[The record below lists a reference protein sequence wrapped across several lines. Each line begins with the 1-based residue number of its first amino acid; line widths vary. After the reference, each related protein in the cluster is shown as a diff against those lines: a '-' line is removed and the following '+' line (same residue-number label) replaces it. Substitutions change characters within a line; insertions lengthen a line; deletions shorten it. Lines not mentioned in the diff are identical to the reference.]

1 MKRISAL
8 MLLALVLWTGCD
20 QPVEMN
26 DLATVSE
33 DAVAMR
39 LTLPQ
44 EEVDYAAN
52 VAVAE
57 QLISVNEPQL
67 QIQQRRISNPRAALG
82 RVLFYETQ
90 LSKNGTVSCASCHKQ
105 EQGFADSRQFS
116 PGFDGGQTTRQAMS
130 VANVR
135 FYRSGRMFW
144 DERAASLEE
153 QALEPIQ
160 HPVEMGLTL
169 EEAVQ
174 RVEQQPYYASLFTNA
189 FGDDDVTEDRIGQAL
204 ADFERSIVSV
214 NSKYDLALAS
224 GLPNLGG
231 NGAPGNGGL
240 GIGGPPNG
248 GPGNGGP
255 GNGGPGNGGPGN
267 GGPGNGAQGIGGP
280 GQNGNG
286 QNGGGNLGPVNAGQG
301 TGLIQTANLVLSPQE
316 EQGRRLF
323 FSGRTQCSNCHRG
336 NAFVGDIPRNNG
348 LDLDTSTD
356 EGAGGGRFKMA
367 SLRNIELT
375 APYMH
380 DGRFESLLEVVE
392 HYNSGIQAHPELDN
406 RLKNRQGRP
415 IRMNLTDQEKQ
426 ALVAFMR
433 TLTDNSLAVDER
445 FSNPFLR

>member
-1 MKRISAL
+1 

-33 DAVAMR
+33 DAISMR
-39 LTLPQ
+39 LMLPQ
-44 EEVDYAAN
+44 EEIDYAAN
-52 VAVAE
+52 VDIAE
-57 QLISVNEPQL
+57 QLISVNEPL
-67 QIQQRRISNPRAALG
+67 LRIQQRRISNPKATLG

-105 EQGFADSRQFS
+105 EQGFSDSRQFS
-116 PGFDGGQTTRQAMS
+116 QGFDGGQTTRQSMS

-174 RVEQQPYYASLFTNA
+174 RVKQQPYYASLFTNA
-189 FGDDDVTEDRIGQAL
+189 FGDDEVTEIRIGEAL
-204 ADFERSIVSV
+204 ANFERSIVSV
-214 NSKYDLALAS
+214 NSKYDQALAA
-224 GLPNLGG
+224 GLPILGG
-231 NGAPGNGGL
+231 NGGPD
-240 GIGGPPNG
+240 IGA
-248 GPGNGGP
+248 PGNGGP
-255 GNGGPGNGGPGN
+255 GNAGPPS
-267 GGPGNGAQGIGGP
+267 
-280 GQNGNG
+280 
-286 QNGGGNLGPVNAGQG
+286 AGEFQ
-301 TGLIQTANLVLSPQE
+301 LQTANLVLSPIE

-348 LDLDTSTD
+348 LDLDTSSD

-380 DGRFESLLEVVE
+380 DGRFETLLEVVE

-406 RLKNRQGRP
+406 RLKNRRGQP
-415 IRMNLTDQEKQ
+415 IRMNLSDQEKQ

>member
-8 MLLALVLWTGCD
+8 MLLALVFWTGCD

-39 LTLPQ
+39 LSLPQ
-44 EEVDYAAN
+44 EEFDYAAN
-52 VAVAE
+52 VDIAE
-57 QLISVNEPQL
+57 QLISVSEPQL
-67 QIQQRRISNPRAALG
+67 QVQQRRVSNPRAALG

-105 EQGFADSRQFS
+105 DQGFADSRQFS

-135 FYRSGRMFW
+135 FYRSGRMFL

-189 FGDDDVTEDRIGQAL
+189 FGDDNVTEERIGLAL

-214 NSKYDLALAS
+214 NSKYDQAVAA

-231 NGAPGNGGL
+231 NGAPGNGG
-240 GIGGPPNG
+240 P
-248 GPGNGGP
+248 
-255 GNGGPGNGGPGN
+255 
-267 GGPGNGAQGIGGP
+267 
-280 GQNGNG
+280 G

-301 TGLIQTANLVLSPQE
+301 AGVFQTANLVLSPLE

-348 LDLDTSTD
+348 LDLDTSAD

-380 DGRFESLLEVVE
+380 DGRFETLLEVVE

-415 IRMNLTDQEKQ
+415 IRMNLSDQEKQ